1 MEKNSKEIK
10 HIYSG
15 SGERLDSYLKSI
27 LIGFSRQLIKDIIE
41 NGYVKVNSNTVEPSY
56 LLKFGDEIIVELKSN
71 NDEKYKL
78 ADMIIYEDDDI
89 IVLNKPAGLIVHPTG
104 ESWLND
110 PSALFFSGESLVKLL
125 YLHPS
130 LPTSHLR
137 RMGLVHRLDAETS
150 GVMVIAKNLSAQKFL
165 MEQFSA
171 RLVEKNYRAV
181 VCGVLSEE
189 KIIIDAPIG
198 RFSGDKKLKVTEY
211 GRDALTEVRIIKK
224 GVSNSYVD
232 IFPKTGRTNQIRV
245 HLSYIGHPIVGDK
258 IYGGKEYQRLMLHSY
273 SISFIHP
280 SSGKKVLFKAE
291 IDRSFKTSISKLLS
305 IK

>member
-15 SGERLDSYLKSI
+15 SGQRLDSYLKSI
-27 LIGFSRQLIKDIIE
+27 FNGFSRQLIKKIIE
-41 NGYVKVNSNTVEPSY
+41 DGYVKVNSNTTEPSY
-56 LLKFGDEIIVELKSN
+56 VLKFGDEIIVGLKTL

-78 ADMIIYEDDDI
+78 ADMIIHEDDDI

-110 PSALFFSGESLVKLL
+110 PSALLFSEESLVRLL
-125 YLHPS
+125 YLYSS
-130 LPTSHLR
+130 LSTSDVR

-150 GVMVIAKNLSAQKFL
+150 GVMVVAKNLSAQKFL
-165 MEQFSA
+165 MEQFSLRA
-171 RLVEKNYRAV
+171 VEKNYKAV
-181 VCGVLSEE
+181 VCGILSDD
-189 KIIIDAPIG
+189 KLIIDAPIG

-211 GRDALTEVRIIKK
+211 GRDALTEVSVIKR

-258 IYGGKEYQRLMLHSY
+258 IYGGKEYKRLMLHSY

-280 SSGKKVLFKAE
+280 TSKKRMLFKAE
-291 IDRSFKTSISKLLS
+291 IDRNFKTSISELLS